1 MEIKKMKKK
10 IFYVIFFILLITS
23 FLLGRFF
30 SKKEISSLNNDL
42 ESLSLRLN
50 EQQLINQQQLNII
63 NEVRKTI
70 LLYTDNLNEL
80 SNLADDAVDELLN
93 IQKRN
98 EILKSFYN
106 DMLKYIDC
114 MERNL

>member
-1 MEIKKMKKK
+1 MKK
-10 IFYVIFFILLITS
+10 IFYVIFFILLIAS

-42 ESLSLRLN
+42 ESLSLKLN
-50 EQQLINQQQLNII
+50 KQELINQQQLNLI

-70 LLYTDNLNEL
+70 SSYTDNLNEL
-80 SNLADDAVDELLN
+80 SNLADDVLDELLN

-98 EILKSFYN
+98 ELLKSFYN
-106 DMLKYIDC
+106 DMLKYIDYG
-114 MERNL
+114 EGNLWKK